1 MDQIIIRF
9 LTNESTPEESESL
22 LNWIEESEENRLYF
36 INIQKI
42 FVAANVNA
50 QLSREEKQEARK
62 MWLKLVQSAGINTSV
77 LYKKRTL
84 RRFYYSGAAAV
95 LLLLL
100 SLAIN
105 NYLGNSYFS
114 DKNNTADVTVIKP
127 SDPTLIL
134 SDGSEIPVSKLS
146 SEISDAGARISKD
159 AVNGLEYEADAVK
172 ADVAYNTIKIPT
184 ATTYMLKLS
193 DGTKVWLNSES
204 ELTYPVTFNQ
214 KERRVVLKGEAYF
227 EVSKMADKTPFVV
240 ESGNFETQV
249 LGTCF
254 NVSCYSDN
262 TNQHVTLTEGSVRV
276 GIKDNQMLLSVGDQL
291 RFNQQTGSILKEQV
305 NTGEFTSWID
315 GQTWF
320 NNTPLNEL
328 IIMIK
333 RFYGIK
339 VMLSHE
345 SLNSLRFSGKLT
357 KTYDVKKIIDLISE
371 SANLK
376 WIVEGDTII
385 LLKP

>member
-9 LTNESTPEESESL
+9 LTNECTRQESESL
-22 LNWIEESEENRLYF
+22 LNWIEQSEENRLYF

-50 QLSREEKQEARK
+50 RLSKMEKREAEK
-62 MWLKLVQSAGINTSV
+62 MWTELVHKAGIGISV
-77 LYKKRTL
+77 LRRESRLK
-84 RRFYYSGAAAV
+84 RFYIGSVAAAV
-95 LLLLL
+95 LLVLT
-100 SLAIN
+100 LAIN
-105 NYLGNSYFS
+105 NYLVEGYFS
-114 DKNNTADVTVIKP
+114 ESNNVAKVSVIKA

-134 SDGSEIPVSKLS
+134 SDGTEIPVSKLTA
-146 SEISDAGARISKD
+146 ELSDAGARISKD
-159 AVNGLEYEADAVK
+159 ADNRLEYEATTIK
-172 ADVAYNTIKIPT
+172 AEEAYNTIKIPI
-184 ATTYMLKLS
+184 ATTYVLKLS

-204 ELTYPVTFNQ
+204 ELTYPVTFSQ
-214 KERRVVLKGEAYF
+214 KERRVILKGEAYF
-227 EVSKMADKTPFVV
+227 EVSKMANKTPFIV
-240 ESGNFETQV
+240 ETGNFQTLV

-254 NVSCYSDN
+254 NISSYADN
-262 TNQHVTLTEGSVRV
+262 SNQHITLTEGSVRV
-276 GIKDNQMLLSVGDQL
+276 GIKDNQMLLAVGDQL

-305 NTGEFTSWID
+305 NVNEFISWID

-339 VMLSHE
+339 VLLSHE
-345 SLNSLRFSGKLT
+345 SLSTLRFSGKLT

>member
-9 LTNESTPEESESL
+9 LTNESTLQESESL
-22 LNWIEESEENRLYF
+22 LNWIEQSEENRLYF

-42 FVAANVNA
+42 FVAARVNA
-50 QLSREEKQEARK
+50 KLSREEKREAEK
-62 MWLKLVQSAGINTSV
+62 MWMNIIRKAEIGISPIRRERRLK
-77 LYKKRTL
+77 
-84 RRFYYSGAAAV
+84 RFYLGSAAAAI
-95 LLLLL
+95 LILMT
-100 SLAIN
+100 LAIN
-105 NYLGNSYFS
+105 NYLGEGYFTDRS
-114 DKNNTADVTVIKP
+114 DTATVSVIKP
-127 SDPTLIL
+127 SDPTLVL
-134 SDGSEIPVSKLS
+134 SDGSEIPISKLTA
-146 SEISDAGARISKD
+146 EISDAGARISKD
-159 AVNGLEYEADAVK
+159 AANGLEYEAAAVK
-172 ADVAYNTIKIPT
+172 ADAAYNTIKIPT

-204 ELTYPVTFNQ
+204 ELTYPVTFTQ
-214 KERRVVLKGEAYF
+214 KERRVILRGEAYF
-227 EVSKMADKTPFVV
+227 EVSKMADKTPFIV

-254 NVSCYSDN
+254 NVSCYADN

-276 GIKDNQMLLSVGDQL
+276 GIKENQMLLAVGDQL
-291 RFNQQTGSILKEQV
+291 RFNRLTGSILKEQV
-305 NTGEFTSWID
+305 NTSEFTSWID

-345 SLNSLRFSGKLT
+345 SLSSLRFSGKLT
-357 KTYDVKKIIDLISE
+357 KSYDVKKIIDLISE

>member
-9 LTNESTPEESESL
+9 LTNESTLQESESL
-22 LNWIEESEENRLYF
+22 LNWIEQSEENRLYF

-42 FVAANVNA
+42 FVAARVNA
-50 QLSREEKQEARK
+50 KLSREEKREAEK
-62 MWLKLVQSAGINTSV
+62 MWMNIIRKAEIGISQIRRERRLK
-77 LYKKRTL
+77 
-84 RRFYYSGAAAV
+84 RFYLGSAAAAI
-95 LLLLL
+95 LILMT
-100 SLAIN
+100 LAIN
-105 NYLGNSYFS
+105 NYPGEGFFTDNS
-114 DKNNTADVTVIKP
+114 NTAAVSVIKP
-127 SDPTLIL
+127 SDPTLVL
-134 SDGSEIPVSKLS
+134 SDGSEIPISKLTA
-146 SEISDAGARISKD
+146 EISDAGARISKD
-159 AVNGLEYEADAVK
+159 AANGLEYEAAAVK
-172 ADVAYNTIKIPT
+172 ADAAYNTIKIPT

-204 ELTYPVTFNQ
+204 ELTYPVTFAQ
-214 KERRVVLKGEAYF
+214 KERRVILRGEAYF
-227 EVSKMADKTPFVV
+227 EVSKMADKTPFIV

-254 NVSCYSDN
+254 NVSCYADN

-276 GIKDNQMLLSVGDQL
+276 GIKENQMLLAVGDQL
-291 RFNQQTGSILKEQV
+291 RFNRLTGSILKEQV
-305 NTGEFTSWID
+305 NTSEFTSWID

-345 SLNSLRFSGKLT
+345 SLSSLRFSGKLT
-357 KTYDVKKIIDLISE
+357 KSYDVKKIIDLISE

>member
-9 LTNESTPEESESL
+9 LTNESTQQESESL
-22 LNWIEESEENRLYF
+22 LNWIEQSEENRLYF

-42 FVAANVNA
+42 FVAAKVNA
-50 QLSREEKQEARK
+50 ALSRQEKREAEI
-62 MWLKLVQSAGINTSV
+62 MWMNIVNKADIGVSALNRERRV
-77 LYKKRTL
+77 K
-84 RRFYYSGAAAV
+84 RFYLSSAAAAI
-95 LLLLL
+95 LILFA
-100 SLAIN
+100 LAIN
-105 NYLGNSYFS
+105 NYLGDDYFT
-114 DKNNTADVTVIKP
+114 DKSNTADVAVIKP

-134 SDGSEIPVSKLS
+134 SDGREIPVSKLTA
-146 SEISDAGARISKD
+146 EISDAGARISKD
-159 AVNGLEYEADAVK
+159 VTNGLEYQAAAVK
-172 ADVAYNTIKIPT
+172 ADAAYNTIKIPT

-204 ELTYPVTFNQ
+204 ELTYPVTFTQ
-214 KERRVVLKGEAYF
+214 KERRVILKGEAYF
-227 EVSKMADKTPFVV
+227 EVSKMANKTPFIV
-240 ESGNFETQV
+240 ETGNFETQV
-249 LGTCF
+249 LGTRF
-254 NVSCYSDN
+254 NINCYSDN

-276 GIKDNQMLLSVGDQL
+276 GIKENLMLLEVGDQL
-291 RFNQQTGSILKEQV
+291 RFNQQNGSILKEQV

-345 SLNSLRFSGKLT
+345 SLSALRFSGKLT
-357 KTYDVKKIIDLISE
+357 KSYDVKKIIDLISE
-371 SANLK
+371 SASLK

-385 LLKP
+385 LFKP

>member
-9 LTNESTPEESESL
+9 LTNESTPQESESL
-22 LNWIEESEENRLYF
+22 LNWIEQSEENRLYF

-42 FVAANVNA
+42 FVAAKVNTRV
-50 QLSREEKQEARK
+50 SRKDKIEAEK
-62 MWLKLVQSAGINTSV
+62 MWMNIISKADIDVSV
-77 LYKKRTL
+77 LNRERRVK
-84 RRFYYSGAAAV
+84 RFYFGSAAAVV
-95 LLLLL
+95 LLLLT
-100 SLAIN
+100 LAIN
-105 NYLGNSYFS
+105 NYLSEGYFS
-114 DKNNTADVTVIKP
+114 DTSDTANITVIKP
-127 SDPTLIL
+127 SDPTLVL
-134 SDGSEIPVSKLS
+134 SDGSEIPVSKLTD
-146 SEISDAGARISKD
+146 EISDAGARISKD
-159 AVNGLEYEADAVK
+159 MVNGLEYEASAVK
-172 ADVAYNTIKIPT
+172 AEVAYNTIKIPT

-214 KERRVVLKGEAYF
+214 KERRVVLKGEGYF
-227 EVSKMADKTPFVV
+227 EVSKISDKSPFIV
-240 ESGNFETQV
+240 ESGSFETHV

-254 NVSCYSDN
+254 NVSCYTDN
-262 TNQHVTLTEGSVRV
+262 SNQHVTLTEGSLRV
-276 GIKDNQMLLSVGDQL
+276 GIKENQMLLATGDQL
-291 RFNQQTGSILKEQV
+291 RYNQQTGSILKEQV
-305 NTGEFTSWID
+305 NTSEFTSWID

-320 NNTPLNEL
+320 NNTPLSEL
-328 IIMIK
+328 VIMIK

-345 SLNSLRFSGKLT
+345 SLSLLRFSGKLT
-357 KTYDVKKIIDLISE
+357 KSYDVKKIIDLISE

>member
-9 LTNESTPEESESL
+9 LTNESTLQESETL
-22 LNWIEESEENRLYF
+22 LNWIEQSEENRLYF

-42 FVAANVNA
+42 FVAAKVNTG
-50 QLSREEKQEARK
+50 LSRQEKREAGQMWMNIVRK
-62 MWLKLVQSAGINTSV
+62 AGIEISPIRRERR
-77 LYKKRTL
+77 LK
-84 RRFYYSGAAAV
+84 RFYLGSAAAAI
-95 LLLLL
+95 LLLLT
-100 SLAIN
+100 LAIN
-105 NYLGNSYFS
+105 NYLGEGYFK
-114 DKNNTADVTVIKP
+114 DKSNTASVTVIKP
-127 SDPTLIL
+127 SDPTLVL
-134 SDGSEIPVSKLS
+134 SDGSEIPISKLTA
-146 SEISDAGARISKD
+146 EISDAGARISKD
-159 AVNGLEYEADAVK
+159 AINGLEYEAAAVK
-172 ADVAYNTIKIPT
+172 ADAAYNTIKIPT

-204 ELTYPVTFNQ
+204 ELTYPVTFTQ
-214 KERRVVLKGEAYF
+214 KERRVILKGEAYF
-227 EVSKMADKTPFVV
+227 EVSKMADKTPFIV
-240 ESGNFETQV
+240 ESENFETLV

-276 GIKDNQMLLSVGDQL
+276 GIKENQMLLAVGDQL
-291 RFNQQTGSILKEQV
+291 RFNRQNESILKEQV
-305 NTGEFTSWID
+305 NASEFTSWID

-328 IIMIK
+328 VIMIK

-345 SLNSLRFSGKLT
+345 SLSSLRFSGKLT
-357 KTYDVKKIIDLISE
+357 KSYDVKKIIDLISE

-376 WIVEGDTII
+376 WIVDGDTII

>member
-9 LTNESTPEESESL
+9 LTNESTLQESETL
-22 LNWIEESEENRLYF
+22 LNWIEQSEENRLYF

-42 FVAANVNA
+42 YVAAKVNSK
-50 QLSREEKQEARK
+50 LSRQEKREAVQ
-62 MWLKLVQSAGINTSV
+62 MWMNIAEKAGIGLSAIRRERRM
-77 LYKKRTL
+77 K
-84 RRFYYSGAAAV
+84 RFYLGSAAAAI
-95 LLLLL
+95 LLLLT
-100 SLAIN
+100 LAIN
-105 NYLGNSYFS
+105 NYLGEDYFS
-114 DKNNTADVTVIKP
+114 DKSNTASVNVIKP
-127 SDPTLIL
+127 SDPTLVL
-134 SDGSEIPVSKLS
+134 SDGSEIPVSKLTA
-146 SEISDAGARISKD
+146 EISDAGARISKD
-159 AVNGLEYEADAVK
+159 ASNGLEYEAAAVK
-172 ADVAYNTIKIPT
+172 ADAAYNTIKIPT

-204 ELTYPVTFNQ
+204 ELTYPVTFTQ
-214 KERRVVLKGEAYF
+214 KERRVILKGEAYF
-227 EVSKMADKTPFVV
+227 EVSKMADKTPFIV
-240 ESGNFETQV
+240 ESGNFETHV

-254 NVSCYSDN
+254 NISCYSDN

-276 GIKDNQMLLSVGDQL
+276 GIKENQMLLAVGDQL
-291 RFNQQTGSILKEQV
+291 RFNQQNGSILKEQV
-305 NTGEFTSWID
+305 NTSEFTSWID

-328 IIMIK
+328 VIMIK

-345 SLNSLRFSGKLT
+345 SLSSLRFSGKLT
-357 KTYDVKKIIDLISE
+357 KSYDVKKIIDLISE